1 MFCRFCGDCGEKEQR
16 DEGLSSPGFLF
27 WRLHPKPTKMRP
39 RGFCERHSGN
49 PPRPWQSGHKAV
61 ASQKPIP
68 VCPRN
73 WGKSWCEICWENLVL
88 NMEILGRYSATEE
101 LKFKMSSCI
110 HLVPTFWFIP
120 VDVAG
125 LNLPA
130 PTCLH
135 QFQSHR

>member
-1 MFCRFCGDCGEKEQR
+1 
-16 DEGLSSPGFLF
+16 
-27 WRLHPKPTKMRP
+27 
-39 RGFCERHSGN
+39 
-49 PPRPWQSGHKAV
+49 
-61 ASQKPIP
+61 
-68 VCPRN
+68 
-73 WGKSWCEICWENLVL
+73 
-88 NMEILGRYSATEE
+88 MEILGHYSATEE

-110 HLVPTFWFIP
+110 RLVPAFWFIP